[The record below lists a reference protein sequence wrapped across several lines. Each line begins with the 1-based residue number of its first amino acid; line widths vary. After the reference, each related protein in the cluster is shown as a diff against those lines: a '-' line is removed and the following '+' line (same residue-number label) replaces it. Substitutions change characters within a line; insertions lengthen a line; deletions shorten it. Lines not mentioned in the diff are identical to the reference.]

1 MATVPTFL
9 TFVAGSVLTAA
20 QLNSNVRDAG
30 NFWLTVKPALET
42 IQASPQAI
50 GTSTWTSVTFDTD
63 VYDNDGM
70 HSTVT
75 NPSRATAVTA
85 GRYLFLA
92 SLDFALNASGLRAVK
107 FLVNG
112 TTSYAKDGQLVAP
125 TSTDVALFTGMMT
138 YLSAADYVEL
148 QCWQSSGGSLNTG
161 SGDGQPRLQAMWLAN
176 A

>member
-9 TFVAGSVLTAA
+9 TFVAGSILTAA

-42 IQASPQAI
+42 IQTSPQAI
-50 GTSTWTSVTFDTD
+50 GTGAWTSVTFDTD

-75 NPSRATAVTA
+75 NTSRATAITA

-92 SLDFALNASGLRAVK
+92 SLDFASNATGLRAIK
-107 FLVNG
+107 FLING
-112 TTSYAKDGQLVAP
+112 TTSYAKDGQLAAP
-125 TSTDVALFTGMMT
+125 SGTDVALFTGIT
-138 YLSAADYVEL
+138 KYLNVADYLEL
-148 QCWQSSGGSLNTG
+148 QCWQSSGGNLNTG
-161 SGDGQPRLQAMWLAN
+161 SGDGQPRLQAIWLAN